1 MTAIAIFTVAGCPV
15 LLGDLIVSG
24 PEEPSRTVGI
34 PTIGRVTDFFPEG
47 SGWTITGFQQ
57 KVTIVS
63 DECAIAWSGSHLG
76 ACVAIEKMRERAKS
90 GRITRF
96 TVSDLFASLRAD
108 LASLDTTLLGFVVD
122 SDGPFQFA
130 FGDFDKCTRADGSK
144 VLISGTGAEYLKK
157 TLARGDVVRAWG
169 ENSAVHPAER
179 AFEKAILTG
188 GSLLRTERPL
198 GFTLRR
204 YFGGSY
210 EAAVWNGERFT
221 KDASITYILWDGRDP
236 DQYGFAHPTRLIS
249 HLYDNGHLLMRVQ
262 ELTQTAPGK
271 FKFGECSLGIVQSMN
286 RDQPYDQPITTSRFQ
301 HDPRWI
307 CHCFLVARGGKVQP
321 FSMLERCYPAPGPYS
336 RFETHRGIVTGIH
349 MKGAFWRTLQQVFD
363 AWPHSEL
370 FPAGQ
375 WALCSDA

>member
-34 PTIGRVTDFFPEG
+34 PTIGRVTNFFPKG
-47 SGWTITGFQQ
+47 SGWTITGLAQ
-57 KVTIVS
+57 KVTIIS
-63 DECAIAWSGSHLG
+63 DECAIAWAGSHLG
-76 ACVAIEKMRERAKS
+76 ARVAIDKMRERAKS
-90 GRITRF
+90 GQITKSIVF
-96 TVSDLFASLRAD
+96 DLLASLRTD

-130 FGDFDKCTRADGSK
+130 FGDFDKCARADGSK
-144 VLISGTGAEYLKK
+144 ALISGTGAEYLKGI
-157 TLARGDVVRAWG
+157 LARDNIGRVGA
-169 ENSAVHPAER
+169 ENSSVHPAQR
-179 AFEKAILTG
+179 AFETAIMTG

-204 YFGGSY
+204 YFGGAY

-249 HLYDNGHLLMRVQ
+249 HVYDDGHLLMRVQ
-262 ELTQTAPGK
+262 ELSQTAPGK
-271 FKFGECSLGIVQSMN
+271 FTFGENSLGVVQSMN
-286 RDQPYDQPITTSRFQ
+286 RDQPYGQQITTSRFQ

-321 FSMLERCYPAPGPYS
+321 FSMLERCYPAPGSYS
-336 RFETHRGIVTGIH
+336 RIETHGGIVTGIH
-349 MKGAFWRTLQQVFD
+349 MKGSFWRTLQQAFD
-363 AWPHSEL
+363 ACPPSEL